1 MPTIAFDE
9 ILKDHL
15 QDAESVA
22 IFLNDAIESGSTE
35 EIAQAM
41 EKVMMVHG
49 DKLDWD
55 VLSLYVPKILTQLR
69 KYGLSLEFRP
79 STVAV
84 HPH

>member
-1 MPTIAFDE
+1 MPTISFDE

-22 IFLNDAIESGSTE
+22 IFLNDALESGNAD

-49 DKLDWD
+49 DAMEWD
-55 VLSLYVPKILTQLR
+55 MLSMYVPKILTQLKR
-69 KYGLSLEFRP
+69 YGLSLEFRP
-79 STVAV
+79 DVVGAAS
-84 HPH
+84 

>member
-1 MPTIAFDE
+1 MPTISFDE

-22 IFLNDAIESGSTE
+22 IFLNDALESGNAD

-49 DKLDWD
+49 DAMEWD
-55 VLSLYVPKILTQLR
+55 MLSMYVPKILTQLKR
-69 KYGLSLEFRP
+69 YGLSLEFRP
-79 STVAV
+79 AV
-84 HPH
+84 VGAAS

>member
-1 MPTIAFDE
+1 MPTISHDE
-9 ILKDHL
+9 ILKDLL
-15 QDAESVA
+15 QDSESVA
-22 IFLNDAIESGSTE
+22 IFLNDAVESGSAE

-55 VLSLYVPKILTQLR
+55 LLSLYVPKILTQLR

-79 STVAV
+79 SSIPV
-84 HPH
+84 H

>member
-1 MPTIAFDE
+1 MPTFSFDE
-9 ILKDHL
+9 LLKEHL
-15 QDAESVA
+15 QDPESVA
-22 IFLNDAIESGSTE
+22 IFLNDAIESGSPE
-35 EIAQAM
+35 EITQAM
-41 EKVMMVHG
+41 EYVMDVHG